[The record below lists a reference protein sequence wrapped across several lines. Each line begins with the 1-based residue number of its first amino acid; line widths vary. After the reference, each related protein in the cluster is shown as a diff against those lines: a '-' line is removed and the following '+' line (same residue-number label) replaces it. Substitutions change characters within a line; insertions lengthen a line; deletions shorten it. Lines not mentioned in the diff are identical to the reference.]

1 MKTERLMQIF
11 KKCLVC
17 TMFCFVSISYASP
30 FHSDD
35 IIESEEDEWNQNTGN
50 GQRDLPSTT
59 FTYHLNNG
67 ILTIQNANP
76 IYDLDITIINNV
88 TSEEVYH
95 TQVNK
100 EASSYIILPISELG
114 AGQYRLTI
122 SNPKAGYA
130 VAYFNL

>member
-11 KKCLVC
+11 KKSLVC
-17 TMFCFVSISYASP
+17 TMACFISISYVFSYS
-30 FHSDD
+30 SD
-35 IIESEEDEWNQNTGN
+35 EEKLRTEEEWNEENKGQN
-50 GQRDLPSTT
+50 RSSESST
-59 FTYHLNNG
+59 FTIYLNSD

-100 EASSYIILPISELG
+100 EASSYIVLPISELG

-122 SNPKAGYA
+122 SNPKAGYV